1 LNLIIALLKNHFTKI
16 SLFILIGLLVVACNT
31 TKRVPKNKRL
41 LIKNEISIDNQPTK
55 DEEVFNQLYQKPNSA
70 ILGYR
75 LRLNLFNLAKKNTDS
90 SYKEKFIKNPE
101 KYKRKS
107 KFLSKKQV
115 DRLGN
120 SFWYEGIHNF
130 LKKTG
135 EAPVILDTNST
146 NKSLRRLRK
155 YYSDNGFFDVK
166 TSFSADS
173 SQTKKAKLKYIVNK
187 GNGYKVDSIKTFIAT
202 PALDSIYK
210 SKIAASYF
218 KTGKQYTESDWKN
231 EQNRITADF
240 RNNGA
245 YFFQQ
250 NYISRV
256 LDTINTNK
264 KVHLDLNIKNQN
276 IRVNDTARTQEF
288 KLYKINKV
296 NIFTDHPA
304 NRSVVKVNDSTTYKD
319 FNFYSENKL
328 KYRPKAIT
336 NAIFISKGGTYSDEN
351 TTLTSKY
358 LSNLRVFN
366 YPVIQYK
373 VDPKDE
379 NGLIAN
385 VFLTPRKKYTFGISA
400 DFTHS
405 NIQDFGISG
414 NTSLGIRNVF
424 NGAETFEIAFRGNIG
439 STKDLGIP
447 DKNFF
452 NISEFGIDSKLNFP
466 RILLPFKTDKII
478 KKSMIPST
486 TLSVGY
492 AKQRN
497 IGLDKQNFTSALT
510 YNWTPRKN
518 KTARF
523 DLLNVQFVKNVNV
536 GNYFTI
542 YDSSYDILNDLAIAY
557 GANADYFSGGQLE
570 IDQGTNGFINDVL
583 YANPAVITP
592 SDDDLK
598 TIRSIEE
605 RRKRLTEN
613 NLIFA
618 TSFSFSQTSKSN
630 LQDNSF
636 HVFRTKIES
645 AGNVLSLFA
654 KASNQLINQSGA
666 NTIFDVEYSQY
677 IKTEFEYIK
686 HWDLNRKKVFAI
698 RSFFGIAIPYSN
710 SKNIPFSRSYFAGG
724 TNDNRAWQP
733 YSLGPGS
740 SGGTNDFNEANM
752 KISFNAEL
760 RFNIFGNLNGALFG
774 DLGNIWNV
782 FDDVEDEAFQFS
794 GIKSLETIALG
805 TGFGLRYDF
814 GLFIVRGD
822 LGFKTYNPAK
832 LENEKWF
839 KEINLS
845 KSVVNIGIN
854 YPF

>member
-1 LNLIIALLKNHFTKI
+1 MKNRFTKI
-16 SLFILIGLLVVACNT
+16 SLFILIGLLIVACNT
-31 TKRVPKNKRL
+31 TKRVPDGKRL
-41 LIKNEISIDNQPTK
+41 LLKNEIAVDDKSSK
-55 DEEVFNQLYQKPNSA
+55 DENVFNQLYQKPNSS

-75 LRLNLFNLAKKNTDS
+75 LRLNLYNLARQNTDS
-90 SYKEKFIKNPE
+90 IYKAKFLKDPK
-101 KYKRKS
+101 KYYRKS
-107 KFLSKKQV
+107 KWLSKKQV
-115 DRLGN
+115 NRLGH

-135 EAPVILDTNST
+135 EAPVILDTIST
-146 NKSLRRLRK
+146 KKSLKRLRK
-155 YYSDNGFFDVK
+155 YYFDNGFFNAK
-166 TSFSADS
+166 TSYKIDS
-173 SQTKKAKLKYIVNK
+173 TETKKAKLKYLIEK
-187 GNGYKVDSIKTFIAT
+187 GNGFKLDSIKTNIDT
-202 PALDSIYK
+202 PALDSLYK
-210 SKIAASYF
+210 LKIAASFF
-218 KTGKQYTESDWKN
+218 KTGNQYTESDWEN
-231 EQNRITADF
+231 ERNRITADF

-264 KVHLDLNIKNQN
+264 KVHLDLNIKNQ
-276 IRVNDTARTQEF
+276 ILRVNDTSRTQEF
-288 KLYKINKV
+288 KLYKINQV
-296 NIFTDHPA
+296 NVFTDHPS
-304 NRSVVKVNDSTTYKD
+304 NRSIVKIKDSTTYKG
-319 FNFYSENKL
+319 FNFYSEKKL
-328 KYRPKAIT
+328 KYKPKSIA
-336 NAIFISKGGTYSDEN
+336 NAIFIQKGRTFSDLN

-358 LSNLRVFN
+358 LSNLKVFN
-366 YPVIQYK
+366 YPTIQYT

-385 VFLTPRKKYTFGISA
+385 LFLTPRKKYTFGIA
-400 DFTHS
+400 VDFTHS

-424 NGAETFEIAFRGNIG
+424 NGAETFEIALRGNVG
-439 STKDLGIP
+439 SSRDLANPSG
-447 DKNFF
+447 NFF

-466 RILLPFKTDKII
+466 RILFPLKTDKII

-497 IGLDKQNFTSALT
+497 IGLDKQNFTSALS

-523 DLLNVQFVKNVNV
+523 DVLNVQFVKNVNV
-536 GNYFTI
+536 ENYFNI
-542 YDSSYDILNDLAIAY
+542 YESSYTTLNNLAIAY
-557 GANADYFSGGQLE
+557 GASSSYFNEFGKLK
-570 IDQGTNGFINDVL
+570 IDFGTNGFINDVL
-583 YANPAVITP
+583 YSNPAVINP
-592 SDDDLK
+592 SANDLK
-598 TIRSIEE
+598 TIRSIDE
-605 RRKRLTEN
+605 RKKRLTEN

-618 TSFSFSQTSKSN
+618 SSFSFSQTSKKN

-636 HVFRTKIES
+636 HLFRTKIES
-645 AGNVLSLFA
+645 AGNILSLFA

-666 NTIFDVEYSQY
+666 NTIFEVEYSQY

-686 HWDLNRKKVFAI
+686 HWDLSKKKVVAI

-710 SKNIPFSRSYFAGG
+710 SSNIPFSRSYFAGG

-740 SGGTNDFNEANM
+740 SGGINDFNEANM

-760 RFNIFGNLNGALFG
+760 RFNIFGKMNGALFG

-782 FDDVEDEAFQFS
+782 FDDTQEESYKFN
-794 GIKSLETIALG
+794 GLKSLKTIALG

-814 GLFIVRGD
+814 GLFVVRGD

-845 KSVVNIGIN
+845 KSVLNIGIN

>member
-1 LNLIIALLKNHFTKI
+1 MKNHFTKI
-16 SLFILIGLLVVACNT
+16 SLFILIGLVVTSCNT

-41 LIKNEISIDNQPTK
+41 LIKNEISVDNQSTK
-55 DEEVFNQLYQKPNSA
+55 DEEVFNQLYQKPNSS

-90 SYKEKFIKNPE
+90 SYKAKFIKNPE
-101 KYKRKS
+101 KYKRKA

-115 DRLGN
+115 DRLGH

-155 YYSDNGFFDVK
+155 YYFDNGFFDVK
-166 TSFSADS
+166 TKFIADS
-173 SQTKKAKLKYIVNK
+173 SQTKKVKLNYIIEK
-187 GNGYKVDSIKTFIAT
+187 GNGFKVDSIKTNIAT

-210 SKIAASYF
+210 NKIASSFF
-218 KTGKQYTESDWKN
+218 KTGKQYTESDWEN
-231 EQNRITADF
+231 ERNRITADF

-264 KVHLDLNIKNQN
+264 KVHIDLNIKNQN
-276 IRVNDTARTQEF
+276 IRVNDTSKTQEF

-319 FNFYSENKL
+319 FNFYSEKKL
-328 KYRPKAIT
+328 KYRPRAIT
-336 NAIFISKGGTYSDEN
+336 NAIFISKGAIYSDEN

-385 VFLTPRKKYTFGISA
+385 VFLTPRKKYTFGLSA

-447 DKNFF
+447 NKNFF

-466 RILLPFKTDKII
+466 RILFPFNTDKII
-478 KKSMIPST
+478 PKSMIPST

-497 IGLDKQNFTSALT
+497 IGLDKQNFTSSLT

-523 DLLNVQFVKNVNV
+523 DLLNVQFVKNLNV
-536 GNYFTI
+536 SNYFNI
-542 YDSSYDILNDLAIAY
+542 YESSYDILNDLAIAY
-557 GANADYFSGGQLE
+557 GANSDYFSGGQLL
-570 IDQGTNGFINDVL
+570 IDSGTNGFIDEALQNSNPLDVS
-583 YANPAVITP
+583 N
-592 SDDDLK
+592 DDLK

-618 TSFSFSQTSKSN
+618 TSFSFSQTSKIN

-654 KASNQLINQSGA
+654 KATNQLINQSGA

-710 SKNIPFSRSYFAGG
+710 STSIPFSRSYFAGG

-740 SGGTNDFNEANM
+740 SGGINDFNEANM

-760 RFNIFGNLNGALFG
+760 RFNVFGNLNGAIFG

-782 FDDVEDEAFQFS
+782 FDDVEDEAYQFN
-794 GIKSLETIALG
+794 GLKSLESIALG

>member
-1 LNLIIALLKNHFTKI
+1 MKNHITKI
-16 SLFILIGLLVVACNT
+16 SLFILIGLLVTSCNT

-41 LIKNEISIDNQPTK
+41 LIKNEISVDNQSTK
-55 DEEVFNQLYQKPNSA
+55 DEEVFNQLYQKPNSS

-90 SYKEKFIKNPE
+90 SYKAKFIKNPE
-101 KYKRKS
+101 KYKRKA

-115 DRLGN
+115 DRLGH
-120 SFWYEGIHNF
+120 SFWHEGIHNF

-155 YYSDNGFFDVK
+155 YYFDNGFFDVK
-166 TSFSADS
+166 TSFTADS
-173 SQTKKAKLKYIVNK
+173 SQTKKVKIKYSIDK
-187 GNGYKVDSIKTFIAT
+187 GNGFKVDSIKTNIAT

-210 SKIAASYF
+210 NKIAASFF
-218 KTGKQYTESDWKN
+218 KTGKQYTESDWEN
-231 EQNRITADF
+231 ERNRITADF

-245 YFFQQ
+245 FFFQQ

-276 IRVNDTARTQEF
+276 IRVNDTSRTQEF

-304 NRSVVKVNDSTTYKD
+304 NRSVVKVNDSVTYKD

-336 NAIFISKGGTYSDEN
+336 NAVFISKGGTYSDVN

-385 VFLTPRKKYTFGISA
+385 VFLTPRKKYTFGLSA

-439 STKDLGIP
+439 SSRDIANPNGT
-447 DKNFF
+447 FF

-478 KKSMIPST
+478 PKSMIPST

-497 IGLDKQNFTSALT
+497 IGLDKENFTSSLT

-523 DLLNVQFVKNVNV
+523 DLLNVQFVKNVNIS
-536 GNYFTI
+536 NYFNI
-542 YDSSYDILNDLAIAY
+542 YESSYDILNDLAIAY
-557 GANADYFSGGQLE
+557 GADALFFKNGKLE
-570 IDQGTNGFINDVL
+570 IDQGTNGFINQVF
-583 YANPAVITP
+583 NSVP
-592 SDDDLK
+592 SNLNVSDEDLK
-598 TIRSIEE
+598 TISSIEE

-654 KASNQLINQSGA
+654 RASNQLINQSGA

-740 SGGTNDFNEANM
+740 SGGINDFNEANM

-782 FDDVEDEAFQFS
+782 FDDVEDETYQFN
-794 GIKSLETIALG
+794 GLKSLETIALG

-814 GLFIVRGD
+814 GLFVVRGD

>member
-1 LNLIIALLKNHFTKI
+1 MKNRFTKI
-16 SLFILIGLLVVACNT
+16 SLFILIGLLIVACNT
-31 TKRVPKNKRL
+31 TKRVPDGKRL
-41 LIKNEISIDNQPTK
+41 LLKNEISVDNKSTN
-55 DEEVFNQLYQKPNSA
+55 DENVFNQLYQKPNSS

-75 LRLNLFNLAKKNTDS
+75 LRLNLYNLARQNTDS
-90 SYKEKFIKNPE
+90 IYKA
-101 KYKRKS
+101 KYLKDPKKYYRQS
-107 KFLSKKQV
+107 KWLSKKQV
-115 DRLGN
+115 NRLGH

-135 EAPVILDTNST
+135 EAPVILDTIST
-146 NKSLRRLRK
+146 KKSLKRLRK
-155 YYSDNGFFDVK
+155 YYFDNGFFNAK
-166 TSFSADS
+166 TSYKIDS
-173 SQTKKAKLKYIVNK
+173 TETKKAKIKYLIEK
-187 GNGYKVDSIKTFIAT
+187 GNGFKLDSIKTNINT
-202 PALDSIYK
+202 PALDSLYK
-210 SKIAASYF
+210 LKIAASYF
-218 KTGKQYTESDWKN
+218 KTGNQYTESDWEN
-231 EQNRITADF
+231 ERNRITADF

-264 KVHLDLNIKNQN
+264 KVHLDLNIKNQ
-276 IRVNDTARTQEF
+276 ILRVNDTSRTQEF
-288 KLYKINKV
+288 KLYKINQV
-296 NIFTDHPA
+296 NVFTDHPS
-304 NRSVVKVNDSTTYKD
+304 NRSIVKIKDSTTYKE
-319 FNFYSENKL
+319 FNFYSEKKL
-328 KYRPKAIT
+328 KYKPKSIA
-336 NAIFISKGGTYSDEN
+336 NAIFIQKGRTFSDLN

-358 LSNLRVFN
+358 LSNLKVFN
-366 YPVIQYK
+366 YPTIQYT

-385 VFLTPRKKYTFGISA
+385 LFLTPRKKYTFGIA
-400 DFTHS
+400 VDFTHS

-424 NGAETFEIAFRGNIG
+424 NGAETFEIALRGNVG
-439 STKDLGIP
+439 SSRDLANPSG
-447 DKNFF
+447 NFF

-466 RILLPFKTDKII
+466 RILFPLKTDKII

-497 IGLDKQNFTSALT
+497 IGLDKQNFTSALS

-523 DLLNVQFVKNVNV
+523 DVLNVQFVKNVNV
-536 GNYFTI
+536 ENYFNI
-542 YDSSYDILNDLAIAY
+542 YESSYTTLNNLAIAY
-557 GANADYFSGGQLE
+557 GASSSYFNEFGKLK
-570 IDQGTNGFINDVL
+570 IDFGTNGFINDVL
-583 YANPAVITP
+583 YSNPTVINPSAN
-592 SDDDLK
+592 DLK
-598 TIRSIEE
+598 TIRSIDE
-605 RRKRLTEN
+605 RKKRLTEN

-618 TSFSFSQTSKSN
+618 SSFSFSQTSKKN

-636 HVFRTKIES
+636 HLFRTKIES
-645 AGNVLSLFA
+645 AGNILSLFA

-666 NTIFDVEYSQY
+666 NTIFEVEYSQY

-686 HWDLNRKKVFAI
+686 HWDLSKKKVVAI

-710 SKNIPFSRSYFAGG
+710 SSNIPFSRSYFAGG

-740 SGGTNDFNEANM
+740 SGGINDFNEANM

-760 RFNIFGNLNGALFG
+760 RFNIFGKMNGALFG

-782 FDDVEDEAFQFS
+782 FDDTQEESYKFN
-794 GIKSLETIALG
+794 GLKSLKTIALG

-814 GLFIVRGD
+814 GLFVVRGD

-845 KSVVNIGIN
+845 KSVLNIGIN

>member
-1 LNLIIALLKNHFTKI
+1 MKNHLTKI
-16 SLFILIGLLVVACNT
+16 SLFILIGLLVVSCNT

-41 LIKNEISIDNQPTK
+41 LVKNEISIDNQATK
-55 DEEVFNQLYQKPNSA
+55 DEEVFNQLYQKPNSS

-90 SYKEKFIKNPE
+90 SYKAKFIKNPE
-101 KYKRKS
+101 KYKRKA

-115 DRLGN
+115 DRLGH

-155 YYSDNGFFDVK
+155 YYFDNGFFDAK
-166 TSFSADS
+166 TSFTADS
-173 SQTKKAKLKYIVNK
+173 SQTKKVRVKYSINR
-187 GNGYKVDSIKTFIAT
+187 GNGFKVDSIKTFIET

-210 SKIAASYF
+210 KKIAASFF
-218 KTGKQYTESDWKN
+218 KPGKQYTESDWEN
-231 EQNRITADF
+231 ERNRITADF

-250 NYISRV
+250 NYVSRV

-264 KVHLDLNIKNQN
+264 KVHIDLNIKNQN

-304 NRSVVKVNDSTTYKD
+304 NRSIVKVNDSTTYKD

-336 NAIFISKGGTYSDEN
+336 NAIFISKGGIYSDEN

-447 DKNFF
+447 NKNFF

-478 KKSMIPST
+478 PKSMIPST
-486 TLSVGY
+486 SLSVGY

-497 IGLDKQNFTSALT
+497 IGLDKQNFTSSLT

-523 DLLNVQFVKNVNV
+523 DLLNVQFVKNLNV
-536 GNYFTI
+536 SNYFNI
-542 YDSSYDILNDLAIAY
+542 YESSYKTLQKLALAY
-557 GANADYFSGGQLE
+557 GADETFFDEYGQLE
-570 IDQGTNGFINDVL
+570 IDEGTSGFVNDAL
-583 YANPAVITP
+583 LTSNPLDI
-592 SDDDLK
+592 SNEDLK

-654 KASNQLINQSGA
+654 KATNQLINQSGA

-710 SKNIPFSRSYFAGG
+710 STSIPFSRSYFAGG

-740 SGGTNDFNEANM
+740 SGGINDFNEANM

-760 RFNIFGNLNGALFG
+760 RFNILSDLNGALFG

-782 FDDVEDEAFQFS
+782 FDDVEDEAYQFN
-794 GIKSLETIALG
+794 GLESLKTIALG

-845 KSVVNIGIN
+845 KSVLNIGIN

>member
-1 LNLIIALLKNHFTKI
+1 MKNRFTKI
-16 SLFILIGLLVVACNT
+16 SLFILIGLLIVACNT
-31 TKRVPKNKRL
+31 TKRVPDGKRL
-41 LIKNEISIDNQPTK
+41 LLKNEIVVDDKSSK
-55 DEEVFNQLYQKPNSA
+55 DENVFNQLYQKPNSS

-75 LRLNLFNLAKKNTDS
+75 LRLNLYNLARQNTDS
-90 SYKEKFIKNPE
+90 IYKAKFLKDPK
-101 KYKRKS
+101 KYYRKS
-107 KFLSKKQV
+107 KWLSKKQV
-115 DRLGN
+115 NRLGH

-135 EAPVILDTNST
+135 EAPVILDTIST
-146 NKSLRRLRK
+146 KKSLKRLRK
-155 YYSDNGFFDVK
+155 YYFDNGFFNAK
-166 TSFSADS
+166 TSYKIDS
-173 SQTKKAKLKYIVNK
+173 TETKKAKLKYLIEK
-187 GNGYKVDSIKTFIAT
+187 GNGFKLDSIKTNIDT
-202 PALDSIYK
+202 PALDSLYK
-210 SKIAASYF
+210 LKIAASFF
-218 KTGKQYTESDWKN
+218 KTGNQYTESDWEN
-231 EQNRITADF
+231 ERNRITADF

-264 KVHLDLNIKNQN
+264 KVHLDLNIKNQ
-276 IRVNDTARTQEF
+276 ILRVNDTSRTQEF
-288 KLYKINKV
+288 KLYKINQV
-296 NIFTDHPA
+296 NVFTDHPS
-304 NRSVVKVNDSTTYKD
+304 NRSIVKIKDSTTYKG
-319 FNFYSENKL
+319 FNFYSEKKL
-328 KYRPKAIT
+328 KYKPKSIA
-336 NAIFISKGGTYSDEN
+336 NAIFIQKGRTFSDLN

-358 LSNLRVFN
+358 LSNLKVFN
-366 YPVIQYK
+366 YPTIQYT

-385 VFLTPRKKYTFGISA
+385 LFLTPRKKYTFGIA
-400 DFTHS
+400 VDFTHS

-424 NGAETFEIAFRGNIG
+424 NGAETFEIALRGNVG
-439 STKDLGIP
+439 SSRDLANPSG
-447 DKNFF
+447 NFF

-466 RILLPFKTDKII
+466 RILFPLKTDKII

-497 IGLDKQNFTSALT
+497 IGLDKQNFTSALS

-523 DLLNVQFVKNVNV
+523 DVLNVQFVKNVNV
-536 GNYFTI
+536 ENYFNI
-542 YDSSYDILNDLAIAY
+542 YESSYTTLNNLAIAY
-557 GANADYFSGGQLE
+557 GASSSYFNEFGKLK
-570 IDQGTNGFINDVL
+570 IDFGTNGFINDVL
-583 YANPAVITP
+583 YSNPAVINP
-592 SDDDLK
+592 SANDLK
-598 TIRSIEE
+598 TIRSIDE
-605 RRKRLTEN
+605 RKKRLTEN

-618 TSFSFSQTSKSN
+618 SSFSFSQTSKKN

-636 HVFRTKIES
+636 HLFRTKIES
-645 AGNVLSLFA
+645 AGNILSLFA

-666 NTIFDVEYSQY
+666 NTIFEVEYSQY

-686 HWDLNRKKVFAI
+686 HWDLSKKKVVAI

-710 SKNIPFSRSYFAGG
+710 SSNIPFSRSYFAGG

-740 SGGTNDFNEANM
+740 SGGINDFNEANM

-760 RFNIFGNLNGALFG
+760 RFNIFGKMNGALFG

-782 FDDVEDEAFQFS
+782 FDDTQEESYKFN
-794 GIKSLETIALG
+794 GLKSLKTIALG

-814 GLFIVRGD
+814 GLFVVRGD

-845 KSVVNIGIN
+845 KSVLNIGIN